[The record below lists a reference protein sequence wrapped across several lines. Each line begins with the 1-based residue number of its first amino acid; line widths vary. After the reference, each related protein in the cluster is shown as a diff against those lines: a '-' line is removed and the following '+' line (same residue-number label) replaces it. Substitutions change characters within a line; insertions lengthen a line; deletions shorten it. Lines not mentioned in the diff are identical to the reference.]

1 VTDRRVQ
8 AYLRKSSRHVP
19 GWLHGHSARFI
30 ADLSD
35 IQKRKGLSGSVGEI
49 GVHMGRLFI
58 LLHLTRSP
66 GETSFAIDVFGDQ
79 HLNVDRSGAG
89 DREKFLA
96 NVARWGGSTDGI
108 ELIQKSSL
116 AVRPEEIL
124 NRAGRCRLLSIDGG
138 HTEECVLNDMRLAEA
153 VLQEHGIV
161 ILDDYF
167 HPSWPDVSTGTARY
181 ALDPSTRLRPFA
193 ITSGKVY
200 FARPEWHAFYRDAI
214 RARQQLLFE
223 KDSRMF
229 GCEVDIYGTQP
240 RTFSPWQILKRRM
253 RATPIGASVGR
264 ASASSG
270 SSRGRRRRNRAEIV
284 FTQMTKTDVL
294 TLGARRQHVAD
305 LNIGVGDDHA
315 IDEQQHKLA
324 TLLKVGLSQ
333 PALHP

>member
-1 VTDRRVQ
+1 MDRRVQ
-8 AYLRKSSRHVP
+8 AYLRKGSRHVP

-58 LLHLTRSP
+58 LLHLTRAP
-66 GETSFAIDVFGDQ
+66 GETSFAVDVFGDQ

-153 VLQEHGIV
+153 VLQDHGIV

-181 ALDPSTRLRPFA
+181 ALDPSTRLRPLA
-193 ITSGKVY
+193 ITSGKL
-200 FARPEWHAFYRDAI
+200 FRPARMARVLPGRDPSAPAASV
-214 RARQQLLFE
+214 RE
-223 KDSRMF
+223 
-229 GCEVDIYGTQP
+229 GQP
-240 RTFSPWQILKRRM
+240 HVRM
-253 RATPIGASVGR
+253 RGGHLRHPAP
-264 ASASSG
+264 
-270 SSRGRRRRNRAEIV
+270 
-284 FTQMTKTDVL
+284 DVL
-294 TLGARRQHVAD
+294 AVAD
-305 LNIGVGDDHA
+305 PEEG
-315 IDEQQHKLA
+315 
-324 TLLKVGLSQ
+324 
-333 PALHP
+333 